1 MFVGARARGTKSRF
15 HATSRH
21 SGAATGRFSNK
32 SRGDNMNFPYLKPAS
47 VD

>member
-21 SGAATGRFSNK
+21 SGAATGRFSN
-32 SRGDNMNFPYLKPAS
+32 GDNMNFPYLKPAS